1 MKLLPA
7 ASLLGAVII
16 LMFSCKSTGAD
27 LSKKYPNM
35 VANVDPISAGSVEAE
50 FDKLLSSQLN
60 TLEVKVIFYPR
71 LNAVALE
78 FRYDFTAYRQFW
90 DEADRKHFAEALEN
104 YKADYA
110 ARKLGNSY
118 TRSKAAY
125 GKVESHLEWE
135 RARLTQTYVSYPTIE
150 IGYRFRNDTPFFA
163 TLMRPAREVPQGS
176 GADAN
181 LVESEQINMYFTR
194 AQAEALV
201 RLFDQSYLM
210 KLISGVNGSSNEQF
224 EDDYY
229 IEFGD

>member
-7 ASLLGAVII
+7 VPVLGAVIV
-16 LMFSCKSTGAD
+16 LLFSCQSAGTN

-35 VANVDPISAGSVEAE
+35 VANIDPISAGSVEAE

-60 TLEVKVIFYPR
+60 TSAVNAIFYPR
-71 LNAVALE
+71 LNEVALE
-78 FRYDFTAYRQFW
+78 FRYDFTTYRQFW
-90 DEADRKHFAEALEN
+90 DEADRKHFAEALER
-104 YKADYA
+104 YKDDYA
-110 ARKLGNSY
+110 ARKLANSY

-135 RARLTQTYVSYPTIE
+135 RARFTQTYVSYPTIE

-176 GADAN
+176 GADEN
-181 LVESEQINMYFTR
+181 LVESEQVNMYFTR

-201 RLFDQSYLM
+201 KLFDQSYLM
-210 KLISGVNGSSNEQF
+210 KLISGVDDPSNVQT
-224 EDDYY
+224 DDGYY
-229 IEFGD
+229 TEFGD